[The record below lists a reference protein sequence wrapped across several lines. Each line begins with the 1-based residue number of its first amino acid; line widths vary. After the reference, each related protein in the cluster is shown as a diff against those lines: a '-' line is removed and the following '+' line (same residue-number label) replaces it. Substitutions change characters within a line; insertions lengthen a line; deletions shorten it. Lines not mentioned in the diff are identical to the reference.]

1 MFLAYGVVCGLLE
14 AQRSGSGQVIDT
26 AMVDGTASLMSMF
39 WGMAAMGAFDTENPG
54 TNLLDTGAHF
64 YDTYECSDGKWISI
78 GSIEPQFYAL
88 LLEHTGLT
96 DDADFQRQMDKSKW
110 PELKTRLTELFLS
123 KTRDEWCAIMEHTD
137 ICFAPVLT
145 MPEAAQHPHNVDRGT
160 FCEVDGLM
168 QASPAHGSLEL
179 LPKLQLR
186 APAQVNTR
194 KVLLSWGLDAGR
206 IDAAVAGGA
215 AAQA

>member
-1 MFLAYGVVCGLLE
+1 
-14 AQRSGSGQVIDT
+14 
-26 AMVDGTASLMSMF
+26 
-39 WGMAAMGAFDTENPG
+39 
-54 TNLLDTGAHF
+54 
-64 YDTYECSDGKWISI
+64 
-78 GSIEPQFYAL
+78 
-88 LLEHTGLT
+88 
-96 DDADFQRQMDKSKW
+96 
-110 PELKTRLTELFLS
+110 LKTRLTELFLS

-168 QASPAHGSLEL
+168 QASPAPRFSRTSPDTPTPGARPGEHTKE
-179 LPKLQLR
+179 
-186 APAQVNTR
+186 
-194 KVLLSWGLDAGR
+194 VLLSWGLDAGR